1 MSFKKAKGFKLKSL
15 EVTENPIL
23 GSNTFDFLDESDNLE
38 SLYFSVIIGPN
49 GTGKSELFKFLL
61 VLFKGIAS
69 EYSKP
74 FSFIITYPFKLEYWY
89 NEKLITFT
97 NIDKEY
103 NLVEQKR
110 KRRQSIIFQD
120 SERFFGNIDDI
131 IPPNIIVNSFML
143 NDKFIFPTKDDSIN
157 YKYLGVR
164 NSPQQA
170 STRAYIRKIVEY
182 IVKDGRPEVFEKGL
196 KKLTKFLELPDH
208 IEVSFRTVNAT
219 TFFNGNLEKKT
230 LDVFFKKIENKYKD
244 STVRPP
250 LKLDYYNK
258 LKQNGD
264 SINDLIAFVNELVRK
279 DRLIEISN
287 GRTKILKYRV
297 DRVGEHKLIQ
307 KDYELLENLREIGL
321 LKAPELNLAQK
332 GTIEIQKTSSG
343 EFHFF
348 STMIGLMATVV
359 PNSLIFIDE
368 PEISLHPNWQ
378 MKYLAFLRELFAEPI
393 YDSCQFVIATHS
405 HFIIS
410 DLQGAS
416 STIIGLKR
424 EQNKLKTIDINADTF
439 GWSAEQVLLDIFDV
453 QSTRNY
459 VVAERL
465 GLLLDLIAKEG
476 STKKEITVKFHE
488 LEMYKFKNLPE
499 EDPLKFAYDTIVKE
513 YIND

>member
-1 MSFKKAKGFKLKSL
+1 MHSKSIIYKGFKLKSL
-15 EVTENPIL
+15 DIKGHPVL
-23 GSNTFDFLDESDNLE
+23 GNNTFNFIDESDNLE
-38 SLYFSVIIGPN
+38 SLYFSVLIGPN

-69 EYSKP
+69 EYNKP
-74 FSFIITYPFKLEYWY
+74 FSFVITYPFKLEYWF
-89 NEKLITFT
+89 NERLITFT
-97 NIDKEY
+97 NIDIDY
-103 NLVEQKR
+103 NLVERKR
-110 KRRQSIIFQD
+110 KRRQSNIFQD
-120 SERFFGNIDDI
+120 SELFFGDIDDI

-143 NDKFIFPTKDDSIN
+143 NDKFIFPAKNDSIN

-196 KKLTKFLELPDH
+196 KKLTNFLELPDH
-208 IEVSFRTVNAT
+208 IEVSFRTINASI
-219 TFFNGNLEKKT
+219 FFDGNLEKKT
-230 LDVFFKKIENKYKD
+230 LDTFFKVIEDKYKD
-244 STVRPP
+244 SPVRPP

-258 LKQNGD
+258 LKQEGER
-264 SINDLIAFVNELVRK
+264 IKDLIAFVNELVRK
-279 DRLIEISN
+279 DRLMNITN

-378 MKYLAFLRELFAEPI
+378 MKYLAFLRELFSESI

-410 DLQGAS
+410 DLRGKSAK
-416 STIIGLKR
+416 IIGLKKPNQ
-424 EQNKLKTIDINADTF
+424 ELKTIDIKANTF
-439 GWSAEQVLLDIFDV
+439 GWSAEEVLYKIFDV
-453 QSTRNY
+453 RTTRNHY
-459 VVAERL
+459 LEMDLRKLL
-465 GLLLDLIAKEG
+465 GLVANNSENRYEIREILDRVKEVQLD
-476 STKKEITVKFHE
+476 IH
-488 LEMYKFKNLPE
+488 
-499 EDPLKFAYDTIVKE
+499 DPLNLIINQVEE
-513 YIND
+513 YLVR